1 MDEKTHP
8 SHTHIY
14 IPHIHRILAIASRS
28 NYQQPTNYQ
37 LTTFC
42 GAIEL
47 FCFQSSSRKTYTHN
61 YKYTFL
67 PIYISIHFTITSMNG
82 GGSQEDLY
90 DEFGNYIGPD
100 LASSD
105 EESSDDDD
113 DASDATEAIGV
124 GVAAPANQ
132 IVLHEDKVHYPSAST
147 IYGPNVTT

>member
-37 LTTFC
+37 LT
-42 GAIEL
+42 
-47 FCFQSSSRKTYTHN
+47 
-61 YKYTFL
+61 
-67 PIYISIHFTITSMNG
+67 IYISIHLTITSMNG

-113 DASDATEAIGV
+113 DASEASSD
-124 GVAAPANQ
+124 NNNDDD
-132 IVLHEDKVHYPSAST
+132 EDQQSVVSEME
-147 IYGPNVTT
+147 IDG